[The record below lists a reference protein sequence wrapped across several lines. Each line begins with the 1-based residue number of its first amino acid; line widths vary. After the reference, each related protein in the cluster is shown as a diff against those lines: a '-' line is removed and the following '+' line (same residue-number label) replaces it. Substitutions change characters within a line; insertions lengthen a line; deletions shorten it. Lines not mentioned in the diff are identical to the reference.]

1 MPRPQ
6 RIEYEH
12 AFYHVMNRGRARQK
26 IFHDEH
32 FYQVFLETLSEA
44 HQRFHGIIHAYC
56 LMGNH
61 YHLLLET
68 PDANLGRIM
77 RHINGVY
84 TQRHNRLKKTDGPL
98 FRGRYKAVL
107 VDKDAYLL
115 QLSRYIHRNPI
126 DTKRPLVSDLAS
138 YPWSSYPAYIN
149 KTKAPA
155 WLHQEKIYQLLGHR
169 QCHKAY
175 INYVM
180 QGVDDDILRYY
191 QRGNQTSI
199 LGEKDFRAWVY
210 DNLLPELEAE
220 EKGPIIQ
227 SDISMEL
234 IVKGV
239 ADWFQ
244 TKPAELTCVIKG
256 PQKGNEG
263 RKIAMYL
270 CQEMAH
276 VKLKDIAAY
285 FNLGHIGSVSFVT
298 HQIRKKKKEDIQLA
312 RTMDAVIASIIKR
325 AN

>member
-1 MPRPQ
+1 
-6 RIEYEH
+6 
-12 AFYHVMNRGRARQK
+12 MNRGRARQK
-26 IFHDEH
+26 IFHDAPY
-32 FYQVFLETLSEA
+32 YQVFLDTLAEA
-44 HQRFHGIIHAYC
+44 KQRFHGIIHAYC

-68 PDANLGRIM
+68 PDANLSRMM

-126 DTKRPLVSDLAS
+126 DSKRPLVRELAT

-149 KTKAPA
+149 KTKTPD
-155 WLHQEKIYQLLGHR
+155 WLHREKTCQLLGHT

-175 INYVM
+175 VNYVM

-199 LGEKDFRAWVY
+199 IGGKDFRAWVY
-210 DNLLPELEAE
+210 ENLLPELDAE
-220 EKGPIIQ
+220 EMGSIIR

-234 IVKGV
+234 IVEGV
-239 ADWFQ
+239 ADWFK
-244 TKPAELTCVIKG
+244 TKPAELTRVIKG
-256 PQKGNEG
+256 PQKGNEA

-270 CQEMAH
+270 CQEMAN
-276 VKLKDIAAY
+276 VKLKDIEKY

-298 HQIRKKKKEDIQLA
+298 HQIRKRKNEDIQLA
-312 RTMDAVIASIIKR
+312 RTIDAVIASIIKK
-325 AN
+325 AT